1 MNLNQIIYTIVTVI
15 ALISAVIIDD
25 SVKKLLMLIIAI
37 TAVNQF
43 SIDRLEERLEKSK
56 VIRK

>member
-15 ALISAVIIDD
+15 ALISAFILDD
-25 SVKKLLMLIIAI
+25 SIKKLLMIIIAL
-37 TAVNQF
+37 TAINQY
-43 SIDRLEERLEKSK
+43 SIDMLEEKLEKSK